1 MCRSVSIFAM
11 LLAHAI
17 NLVLTV
23 CVVRCVG
30 ADGRESFEFFGQ
42 SCFCHAEESEVAA
55 AEHVVSP
62 NRDSCCSSQGHAVE
76 EGDTPTEV
84 ALTDDCDCEHS
95 PIEAPCSVVERTSV
109 VESLRMAW
117 AELPHHS
124 LTAEFVSP
132 AGQVD
137 LRHWS
142 LRPCQSP
149 HLPVVAMTVLRV

>member
-1 MCRSVSIFAM
+1 MCRSVSIFA
-11 LLAHAI
+11 LLFAHAVS
-17 NLVLTV
+17 LVLTV

-55 AEHVVSP
+55 DEHVVSP
-62 NRDSCCSSQGHAVE
+62 HHDGCCSTKGHAAE
-76 EGDTPTEV
+76 EGSKPVEV
-84 ALTDDCDCEHS
+84 AMTDDCDCEHS
-95 PIEAPCSVVERTSV
+95 PIEAPCSVVARTSV
-109 VESLRMAW
+109 IDSLRTAW
-117 AELPHHS
+117 AELPQHS
-124 LTAEFVSP
+124 MTAEFVSS

-149 HLPVVAMTVLRV
+149 HLPVVATTVLRV